1 MDQTTNK
8 TQETGTEAE
17 KTSGGIKKKFTSRKF
32 LLSLVGIVTGICGI
46 IGCNNDTTAVVAFV
60 VLEVLSIVAYL
71 ICEGRVDAAAVGKGT
86 DIINEIVKAIET
98 FKDTGKADIP
108 EDSTGKDIID
118 SLPDGQRL
126 DSQGQPIIYCGQEST
141 GADDGTFMI

>member
-1 MDQTTNK
+1 MDQKTNK
-8 TQETGTEAE
+8 TQETGVEVE

-46 IGCNNDTTAVVAFV
+46 IGCNNNTIAVVAFV

-86 DIINEIVKAIET
+86 DIINEIVKVIET

-108 EDSTGKDIID
+108 ENSTGKDIID
-118 SLPDGQRL
+118 SLPEEQHL
-126 DSQGQPIIYCGQEST
+126 DNQG
-141 GADDGTFMI
+141 